1 MLRADTCRLNRRD
14 ILDMADRLSDSLSRV
29 LLFSGH
35 AVYFPQEDLPSGA
48 VWIAEEKTLLLPLF
62 QETDNPEQPELLGVF
77 TAREV
82 ENPGPDLL
90 DQLPAIAALCL
101 ENLAL
106 HKASRLDPVSGL
118 ATRQIF
124 EERVSREITAIMNAF
139 SGGEASPAGGCLGII
154 ALRLAPLRV
163 TAREHGLAFAERLFR
178 TLAQAASSVLP
189 EGSLAARTGDTSL
202 AIFLPAASRA
212 SCERAAAHVLEAM
225 DRVRLAAPLTG
236 KEIGLLTPPHA
247 GYALYPQDMGGLA
260 ATSVV
265 REQAQRLLQRAAL
278 AASTAARTGNDIHL
292 LGYGRLLA
300 EGGTILR
307 PLPLSRLVVSLGR
320 AVGASEGQRFEVRG
334 KTEPG
339 QAPLYKGEISLV
351 RVLQDE
357 SEAEIICLG
366 NPGSLPAPGD
376 GLSLLPESNE
386 SLPGPD
392 ADSPR
397 DRTTGL
403 LRHGDFLARLSRAQ
417 HACSGFTLALV
428 DVDDRGESED
438 PLSAVAAR
446 LKERFELADAGGSPF
461 GGRYGHHSLIL
472 FHPDADPATLL
483 ADYEA
488 EAAALSRELGCRV
501 GTGLACWPFLHYR
514 RDDMVDCAR
523 KALEYALLL
532 PSPYVGLFDSL
543 AINISADKRH
553 CLGDLFGAIEEYKLA
568 LLADENNALAWN
580 SLGVCMAAL
589 GRFAEARHYFEE
601 ALARTPDDAALA
613 YNLGAVCLN
622 LNDLDTAD
630 DYFRT
635 CLRLAPDHL
644 YAQIR
649 LGQTAER
656 RNDYESAKACY
667 QSASELDDSGLPFR
681 HMARLC
687 LREGNAVMA
696 REQLHQALQRNP
708 HDAVALQLM
717 AALYL
722 DGGEDFSLAES
733 LVRHSL
739 RLYPERKN
747 SLLTLARALELQG
760 REAEAITV
768 RLKAEEL

>member
-14 ILDMADRLSDSLSRV
+14 VLDMVDRLSASLSRI
-29 LLFSGH
+29 LHFSGH

-90 DQLPAIAALCL
+90 DQLPGIAALCL
-101 ENLAL
+101 ENLVL

-118 ATRQIF
+118 ATRQVF
-124 EERVSREITAIMNAF
+124 EERVTHEISAIQNAF
-139 SGGEASPAGGCLGII
+139 SGGEASPAGGCFGII
-154 ALRLAPLRV
+154 ALRLAPLRA
-163 TAREHGLAFAERLFR
+163 TAREHGLAFAERLFHA
-178 TLAQAASSVLP
+178 LALAASSALP

-202 AIFLPAASRA
+202 AVFLPAASRTA
-212 SCERAAAHVLEAM
+212 CEHTAVRVLEAM
-225 DRVRLAAPLTG
+225 DRVRLTAPQTG
-236 KEIGLLTPPHA
+236 QGASVLIRA
-247 GYALYPQDMGGLA
+247 GYALYPQDMDGLA

-278 AASTAARTGNDIHL
+278 AASTAARSGNDVRL
-292 LGYGRLLA
+292 MGYGRLLA

-307 PLPLSRLVVSLGR
+307 PLSLSRLVVSLGR

-334 KTEPG
+334 KAESG
-339 QAPLYKGEISLV
+339 KAPLYKGEISLV
-351 RVLQDE
+351 KVQQDE
-357 SEAEIICLG
+357 AEAEIICLG

-376 GLSLLPESNE
+376 VLNLLPESNE

-397 DRTTGL
+397 DRSTGL
-403 LRHGDFLARLSRAQ
+403 LRHGDFLARLAQAQ
-417 HACSGFTLALV
+417 HTCSSFALALV
-428 DVDDRGESED
+428 DVDGRGESED

-446 LKERFELADAGGSPF
+446 LKERFGLTDAEGSPF

-472 FHPDADPATLL
+472 FHPDADSTTLL

-488 EAAALSRELGCRV
+488 EAAALSREFGCRV
-501 GTGLACWPFLHYR
+501 GAGLACWPFLHYR
-514 RDDMVDCAR
+514 RDDMVDCVR

-532 PSPYVGLFDSL
+532 LPPHVGLFDSL

-568 LLADENNALAWN
+568 LLADETNTLAWN

-589 GRFAEARHYFEE
+589 GRSAEARHYFEE
-601 ALARTPDDAALA
+601 ALSRTPDDAALA

-622 LNDLDTAD
+622 LNDLDTAE
-630 DYFRT
+630 DYFRS

-667 QSASELDDSGLPFR
+667 QTASELDDSGLPFR
-681 HMARLC
+681 YLARLC
-687 LREGNAVMA
+687 LREGNAAKA

-708 HDAVALQLM
+708 SDAVALQLM

-722 DGGEDFSLAES
+722 DGGEDFNLAES
-733 LVRHSL
+733 LVQYSL
-739 RLYPERKN
+739 RLYPERK
-747 SLLTLARALELQG
+747 SSWLTLARALELQG
-760 REAEAITV
+760 REAEAIKA